1 MLVRGDL
8 RTAAASRSW
17 AKMLCQGERHLFC
30 LLGTS
35 PISLHRSTRP
45 DRTDRFCKTVRSCHL
60 SRTPSSDAGSEEKKT
75 YRLCDI
81 VAFASRPQY
90 CPECKITFNVGLSN
104 ELKSMSTAVNVK
116 IWVYV

>member
-17 AKMLCQGERHLFC
+17 AKMLCQGERHLLC
-30 LLGTS
+30 PLGTS
-35 PISLHRSTRP
+35 PIFLHRPARP
-45 DRTDRFCKTVRSCHL
+45 DRTDRFCKTVKSCQW

-81 VAFASRPQY
+81 FAFATRPQY
-90 CPECKITFNVGLSN
+90 CPECKIILTVGCSN
-104 ELKSMSTAVNVK
+104 ELRSMCTAVNVK
-116 IWVYV
+116 ICVYI